1 MESSNIVFELM
12 TRDFS
17 EVEIKNLIIGQKL
30 KGSLPPFTNLSE
42 LIITICRYQPISKSL
57 HRFIIENCSYLIKD
71 LEHWLESNA
80 RDELNKDRLLKNFKK
95 KQVPMIIDNKLCC
108 FGYVFSHYNSFRVL
122 DLRIDPINVIRDTL
136 VEIKKG
142 SIEPTSN
149 RYTFLI
155 PENNIIFID
164 RSKVV
169 IRNDKDVEVSKLK
182 YVWRWIS

>member
-1 MESSNIVFELM
+1 MESSNIIFELM

-17 EVEIKNLIIGQKL
+17 EVEIKNLIGQKL
-30 KGSLPPFTNLSE
+30 KGSSLPFINLSE

-57 HRFIIENCSYLIKD
+57 HRFIIENCSYLTKD

-80 RDELNKDRLLKNFKK
+80 RDEFNKDRLLKNFKK

-122 DLRIDPINVIRDTL
+122 DLRIDSINVIRDM
-136 VEIKKG
+136 KKG
-142 SIEPTSN
+142 LIEPTTSSQ
-149 RYTFLI
+149 YTFLI

-169 IRNDKDVEVSKLK
+169 VRNKDVEVSKLK
-182 YVWRWIS
+182 YVWRWVS